1 MGLLD
6 MYFDAAVVFVT
17 HSSLLFKLAVA
28 ILCEKHAILL
38 IERYSWNPKYQI
50 MLLKL
55 SLKADKNSLWTS
67 VGGSRILSHCVK
79 AKLNLFFILIFSFI
93 KNAFINAIYLILTFN
108 NYLKSLVA
116 NLTGKD
122 HKNITLFMKKSKI
135 VFRIKYLCKGVF
147 FKRKSMK

>member
-1 MGLLD
+1 
-6 MYFDAAVVFVT
+6 
-17 HSSLLFKLAVA
+17 
-28 ILCEKHAILL
+28 
-38 IERYSWNPKYQI
+38 
-50 MLLKL
+50 MLSKL